1 MQTVERSGLVR
12 YTPAQMFALVSDVA
26 SYPQFLPWCVGSSV
40 QPVSNSE
47 VVATVKVARSVLRT
61 SFTTR
66 NTLVQDRSIT
76 MNLEDG
82 PFRSLTG
89 EWKFDPIGDEGSRV
103 SFRVNFEFDNRL
115 MAAALNAAFE
125 SVCATMVSAFVDRAR
140 AVYG

>member
-1 MQTVERSGLVR
+1 
-12 YTPAQMFALVSDVA
+12 
-26 SYPQFLPWCVGSSV
+26 VGSSV
-40 QPVSNSE
+40 QPVSGTE

-66 NTLVQDRSIT
+66 NTLVQDRTIT
-76 MNLEDG
+76 MNLEEG

-89 EWKFDPIGDEGSRV
+89 EWRFEPIGDEGSRV

-125 SVCATMVSAFVDRAR
+125 SVCATMVSAFVERAR